1 MKDATGIAAVLTHAQ
16 ILAAAV
22 ATAEPK
28 KPRPFEVTASSTQA
42 IQRDSQGQLGEAH
55 AAAVGFAT
63 HLGLVVMIGTA
74 DYRTEAPGTGYI
86 VAANG
91 DFLTMVF
98 NATGPTTIET
108 VITGGVGRFE
118 GAKGHFTITVQVLSQ
133 ESDPTTG
140 TVTLKMSWQGK
151 GEIEY

>member
-1 MKDATGIAAVLTHAQ
+1 MKHATGFAVVLALSV

-22 ATAEPK
+22 ANAEPQ
-28 KPRPFEVTASSTQA
+28 KPRPLKVTASSTQV
-42 IQRDSQGQLGEAH
+42 IQLDAQGQPGEAH

-63 HLGLVVMIGTA
+63 HLGLVVMTGTA

-98 NATGPTTIET
+98 YPTGPTTIET

-118 GAKGHFTITVQVLSQ
+118 GAKGHFTITVQILSQ
-133 ESDPTTG
+133 ELDPTNG

-151 GEIEY
+151 GEIEF